1 MLSKIMQ
8 FPSPILLEIA
18 TEYLRM
24 GGSAF
29 LSGSLWLALLYL
41 FTLLSPSLLLSD
53 GKEGLRSPF
62 PFYTR
67 LGFDAC

>member
-29 LSGSLWLALLYL
+29 LSGSLWKLL
-41 FTLLSPSLLLSD
+41 
-53 GKEGLRSPF
+53 
-62 PFYTR
+62 
-67 LGFDAC
+67 

>member
-8 FPSPILLEIA
+8 FPNPILLEIA

-29 LSGSLWLALLYL
+29 LSGTLWKLL
-41 FTLLSPSLLLSD
+41 
-53 GKEGLRSPF
+53 
-62 PFYTR
+62 
-67 LGFDAC
+67 